1 MTIGYIVLVIV
12 LGLIGVGISFMIS
25 AAVASYGYGNF
36 NKAVIIG
43 LLITALVVVLLLV
56 GGSWYFNNTAEGAR
70 ALKEQQSNLNNGLNR
85 EITIIAAD
93 GREVFHYK
101 GKCDIETDHEDN
113 YILFEGED
121 GLRRMIYYG
130 VTDTVLILEVGE

>member
-1 MTIGYIVLVIV
+1 MTIGYIIMVVFI
-12 LGLIGVGISFMIS
+12 GLIGVGISFL
-25 AAVASYGYGNF
+25 AANESYSSFG
-36 NKAVIIG
+36 KTLAVG
-43 LLITALVVVLLLV
+43 LLITALVVVLSFV

>member
-1 MTIGYIVLVIV
+1 MTIGYIIV
-12 LGLIGVGISFMIS
+12 VVFIGIIGVGVSSMI
-25 AAVASYGYGNF
+25 ANESYGNSG
-36 NKAVIIG
+36 KTLAIG
-43 LLITALVVVLLLV
+43 LLITALIVTLLLA
-56 GGSWYFNNTAEGAR
+56 GGSWYFNNTASGAR

>member
-1 MTIGYIVLVIV
+1 MTISYI
-12 LGLIGVGISFMIS
+12 IGVVIFCLAGIGFSFMF
-25 AAVASYGYGNF
+25 AHARSYDFGKN
-36 NKAVIIG
+36 VCIG
-43 LLITALVVVLLLV
+43 LLVTALVAGLLIG

>member
-1 MTIGYIVLVIV
+1 MTIRYIIGIV
-12 LGLIGVGISFMIS
+12 FLSLAGIGFSFLF
-25 AAVASYGYGNF
+25 AYAKSYDFGKNLC
-36 NKAVIIG
+36 IG
-43 LLITALVVVLLLV
+43 LLITALVVGLLI
-56 GGSWYFNNTAEGAR
+56 GYGSWYFNNTAEGAR

-101 GKCDIETDHEDN
+101 GRCDIETDHEDN

-130 VTDTVLILEVGE
+130 VTDTVLILEVDE

>member
-1 MTIGYIVLVIV
+1 MTIGYIIMVV
-12 LGLIGVGISFMIS
+12 LIGLFGIGISFWI
-25 AAVASYGYGNF
+25 ASESYDDSS
-36 NKAVIIG
+36 KVLSIG
-43 LLITALVVVLLLV
+43 LLVTALVVVLFLV
-56 GGSWYFNNTAEGAR
+56 GGSWYYNNTASGAR

-101 GKCDIETDHEDN
+101 GRCDIETDHEDN

>member
-1 MTIGYIVLVIV
+1 MTIGYIIMVV
-12 LGLIGVGISFMIS
+12 LIGLFGIGISFWI
-25 AAVASYGYGNF
+25 ANESYSDSG
-36 NKAVIIG
+36 KVLTIG
-43 LLITALVVVLLLV
+43 LLVTALVVALFLI

-70 ALKEQQSNLNNGLNR
+70 ALKERQSNLNNGLNR

-101 GKCDIETDHEDN
+101 GRCDIETDHEDN

>member
-1 MTIGYIVLVIV
+1 MTIGYIIGIVV
-12 LGLIGVGISFMIS
+12 LGITGIFFSSLF
-25 AAVASYGYGNF
+25 AYAKKYDFGKNLC
-36 NKAVIIG
+36 IG
-43 LLITALVVVLLLV
+43 LLITALFVGLLI
-56 GGSWYFNNTAEGAR
+56 GYGSWYFNNTADGAR

-121 GLRRMIYYG
+121 GLRRMVYYG

>member
-1 MTIGYIVLVIV
+1 MTIGYIITVVFIGLVGI
-12 LGLIGVGISFMIS
+12 GISFWI
-25 AAVASYGYGNF
+25 ASESYNDYGKVLG
-36 NKAVIIG
+36 IG
-43 LLITALVVVLLLV
+43 LLITALVVVLFLV

-101 GKCDIETDHEDN
+101 GRCDIETDHEDN

>member
-1 MTIGYIVLVIV
+1 MTIGYIIV
-12 LGLIGVGISFMIS
+12 VVVIGVAGVVLSLAI
-25 AAVASYGYGNF
+25 ADVNGTDYG
-36 NKAVIIG
+36 KTLAIG
-43 LLITALVVVLLLV
+43 LLITALVVTLFLA
-56 GGSWYFNNTAEGAR
+56 GGAWYFNNTASGAR

-101 GKCDIETDHEDN
+101 GRCDIETDHEDN

>member
-1 MTIGYIVLVIV
+1 MTIGYIILVVIV
-12 LGLIGVGISFMIS
+12 GIIGVVISFV
-25 AAVASYGYGNF
+25 AANESYDSFG
-36 NKAVIIG
+36 KTLVVG
-43 LLITALVVVLLLV
+43 LLATAMVVTLFLA
-56 GGSWYFNNTAEGAR
+56 GGSWYFNNTASGAR

>member
-1 MTIGYIVLVIV
+1 MTIGYIVAVV
-12 LGLIGVGISFMIS
+12 FVGLVGIGLSFM
-25 AAVASYGYGNF
+25 VASESYNSF
-36 NKAVIIG
+36 DKSLAIG
-43 LLITALVVVLLLV
+43 LLITGLVVVLFLV
-56 GGSWYFNNTAEGAR
+56 GGSWYFNNTASGAR

-130 VTDTVLILEVGE
+130 VTDTVLVLEVGE

>member
-1 MTIGYIVLVIV
+1 MTIGYIILVVIV
-12 LGLIGVGISFMIS
+12 GIIGVVISIM
-25 AAVASYGYGNF
+25 AASESYDGFG
-36 NKAVIIG
+36 KTLVVG
-43 LLITALVVVLLLV
+43 LLATAMVVTLSLA
-56 GGSWYFNNTAEGAR
+56 GGSWYFNNTASGAR

-130 VTDTVLILEVGE
+130 VTDTVLVLEVGE

>member
-1 MTIGYIVLVIV
+1 MTISYI
-12 LGLIGVGISFMIS
+12 IGVVLIALVGVGFSFMF
-25 AAVASYGYGNF
+25 AYAQGYNF
-36 NKAVIIG
+36 GKNLCIG
-43 LLITALVVVLLLV
+43 LLVTALFV
-56 GGSWYFNNTAEGAR
+56 GILIGYGCWYFNNTADGTR

-93 GREVFHYK
+93 GREVFHYE

-121 GLRRMIYYG
+121 GLRRMVYYG
-130 VTDTVLILEVGE
+130 VTDTVLILEVDE

>member
-1 MTIGYIVLVIV
+1 MTIGYIIVVVI
-12 LGLIGVGISFMIS
+12 IGIVGFVISLM
-25 AAVASYGYGNF
+25 AASDSYGSFG
-36 NKAVIIG
+36 KTLAIG
-43 LLITALVVVLLLV
+43 LLITALVVVLFLV

>member
-1 MTIGYIVLVIV
+1 MTIGYIILVVIV
-12 LGLIGVGISFMIS
+12 GIIGVVISIM
-25 AAVASYGYGNF
+25 AASASYDSFG
-36 NKAVIIG
+36 KTLAIG
-43 LLITALVVVLLLV
+43 LLITGLIIVLFLV
-56 GGSWYFNNTAEGAR
+56 GGSWYYNNTASGAR

-130 VTDTVLILEVGE
+130 VTDTVLVLEVGE

>member
-1 MTIGYIVLVIV
+1 MTIGYIIV
-12 LGLIGVGISFMIS
+12 VVFIGIIGVGVSSMI
-25 AAVASYGYGNF
+25 ANESYGNSG
-36 NKAVIIG
+36 KTLAIG
-43 LLITALVVVLLLV
+43 LLITALVVTLFLV
-56 GGSWYFNNTAEGAR
+56 GGSWYFNNTASGAR

>member
-1 MTIGYIVLVIV
+1 MTIRYIIGIVI
-12 LGLIGVGISFMIS
+12 LGLAGIGFSFMF
-25 AAVASYGYGNF
+25 AYAKHYDFGKNLC
-36 NKAVIIG
+36 IG
-43 LLITALVVVLLLV
+43 LLITALFV
-56 GGSWYFNNTAEGAR
+56 GPFIGYGSWYFNNTAEGAR

-101 GKCDIETDHEDN
+101 GRCDIETDHEDN

>member
-1 MTIGYIVLVIV
+1 MTIGYIILVVIV
-12 LGLIGVGISFMIS
+12 GIIGVVISFV
-25 AAVASYGYGNF
+25 AANESYDSFG
-36 NKAVIIG
+36 KTLVVG
-43 LLITALVVVLLLV
+43 LLITALVVVLFLV